1 MYRQKKYIL
10 KKYLEIEVFLMPEK
24 TKPFSKAKKIQET
37 SPAQK
42 KLNNK
47 KSIKYFNRL
56 IHKNFDENDLAVDL
70 TFDEKHLPANRA
82 EAIRKV
88 KNYIERV
95 RRKRRKLGLP
105 ELKYVHV
112 ISDSDEFRNKKRL
125 HVHMFMNGG
134 LNRDEI
140 EKLWKEGYC
149 QTDRLQPNEYG
160 FTGKVMY
167 MARQS
172 KGDRMWA
179 SSKNLEK
186 PVAIVSDKA
195 ITRSKAEAMERNP
208 EDRAFFEKL
217 YPGWTFTDCVVE
229 YPDDDGFKRGTSFFI
244 RMRKEEQWTPKKRKK
259 SKISCGA
266 MKEKRAES
274 DKLKRT

>member
-112 ISDSDEFRNKKRL
+112 ISDSDEFGN
-125 HVHMFMNGG
+125 
-134 LNRDEI
+134 
-140 EKLWKEGYC
+140 
-149 QTDRLQPNEYG
+149 
-160 FTGKVMY
+160 
-167 MARQS
+167 
-172 KGDRMWA
+172 
-179 SSKNLEK
+179 
-186 PVAIVSDKA
+186 
-195 ITRSKAEAMERNP
+195 
-208 EDRAFFEKL
+208 
-217 YPGWTFTDCVVE
+217 
-229 YPDDDGFKRGTSFFI
+229 
-244 RMRKEEQWTPKKRKK
+244 
-259 SKISCGA
+259 KISTHAPHARRDTAFHRFLMECQEAAAYQTKQQKKQKSFGNYK
-266 MKEKRAES
+266 MI
-274 DKLKRT
+274 